1 MAEKLNK
8 EVLGLV
14 GIEDVMA
21 LYEKLT
27 PWDQK
32 DFADMFGTD
41 FSEMDEQGILN
52 HFGIDPIDFVDS
64 DDVRDAFGT
73 DIFSEYRDYEIMGE
87 VEERLWKIDP
97 SELLDLLDRK
107 AEEGYN
113 PRHAFTDEDI
123 EHLENILNFVK
134 VKKNNEDK
142 K

>member
-32 DFADMFGTD
+32 DFSDRFGTD
-41 FSEMDEQGILN
+41 FSDFSDEEIIN
-52 HFGIDPIDFVDS
+52 YFGINPIEFIDAEDC
-64 DDVRDAFGT
+64 RDAFGT
-73 DIFSEYRDYEIMGE
+73 DILGEYRDFEIMEE
-87 VEERLWKIDP
+87 VEGRLWSIDP
-97 SELLDLLDRK
+97 SDLIDLLDRK
-107 AEEGYN
+107 AEEQFN
-113 PRHAFTDEDI
+113 TRHSFTDKDI
-123 EHLENILNFVK
+123 EHLEDILSLVK
-134 VKKNNEDK
+134 EKKNNEVK